1 MIIIP
6 AVDIKNGKC
15 VRLIQGRM
23 EDETV
28 FSNDPA
34 AMAQKW
40 ANAGAELI
48 HVVDLDG
55 AFEKSPQNLDAV
67 KSIIKTVDTP
77 IQLGGG
83 IRNERTAKI
92 LLDMGVQRVIIGT
105 EAIKNPEWVMQT
117 ARHFPDQ
124 VVVGIDARNG
134 RVAIEGW
141 TQTTDTRAIDL
152 AKRFEDCGVAAI
164 NFTDIYR
171 DGMQTG
177 PNITETG
184 RLAEAISIPVVAS
197 GGVSTIEDIK
207 NLLPLETVGVSGVI
221 TGKALYSGTLDFEQA
236 LALVQSY
243 TNPEISRHKKL
254 LDKYIAEN

>member
-15 VRLIQGRM
+15 VRLVQGRM

-34 AMAQKW
+34 AMARQW
-40 ANAGAELI
+40 ADAGAELI

-55 AFEKSPQNLDAV
+55 AFEKSPRNLDAV
-67 KSIIKTVDTP
+67 KNIIDTVDTP

-83 IRNERTAKI
+83 IRTERTVKT
-92 LLDMGVQRVIIGT
+92 LLDMGVKRVIIGT
-105 EAIKNPEWVMQT
+105 EAINNPEWVMQIC
-117 ARHFPDQ
+117 RRFPGQ
-124 VVVGIDARNG
+124 VVIGIDARKG

-141 TQTTDTRAIDL
+141 TETTNTQAVDL

-177 PNITETG
+177 PNIVETR

-197 GGVSTIEDIK
+197 GGVATITDIK
-207 NLLPLETVGVSGVI
+207 NLLPLEKVGVAGVI
-221 TGKALYSGTLDFEQA
+221 TGRALYSGTLDFRQA
-236 LALVQSY
+236 LLLVQ
-243 TNPEISRHKKL
+243 PAKR
-254 LDKYIAEN
+254 AGG